1 MLNYTNLIG
10 VVFNITL
17 SIFQVFFLVFPFWL
31 WTDTG
36 LLIVLSIS
44 SDVKEENQLKTLQII
59 SVKLYKKQE
68 FSRINVYMY
77 DQQNSDSHYHS
88 FWPR

>member
-59 SVKLYKKQE
+59 PVKLYKKQE
-68 FSRINVYMY
+68 YSRINVHMY